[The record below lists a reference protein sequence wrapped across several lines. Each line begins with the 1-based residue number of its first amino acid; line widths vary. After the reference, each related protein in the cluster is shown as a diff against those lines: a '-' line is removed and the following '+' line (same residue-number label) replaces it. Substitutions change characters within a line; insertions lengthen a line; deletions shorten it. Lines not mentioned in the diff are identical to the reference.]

1 MTIPAPCTTF
11 SQLAIGALALGIC
24 VSTLEAS
31 PPADLPSG
39 TIQFPAGAGTWNA
52 AAASLPPGTQIMV
65 LEGDPSKEGLFTI
78 RLKMPAG
85 ASLAPHWHPRDERVT
100 VMSGEVLVGFGDHVD
115 KDAMARFTTGGF
127 YVNPA
132 NSHHYVQAAAESVL
146 QLTGIGPWEVH
157 FLEAPKPRR

>member
-1 MTIPAPCTTF
+1 MTMHRLFTRIT
-11 SQLAIGALALGIC
+11 QLSIGAVALGIC
-24 VSTLEAS
+24 ASTLAVDHRI
-31 PPADLPSG
+31 DLPPG
-39 TIQFPAGAGTWNA
+39 TIQIPVGTGTWNA

-65 LEGDPSKEGLFTI
+65 PEGDPSREGMFTI

-100 VMSGEVLVGFGDHVD
+100 VLSGEVLVGFGDHVD
-115 KDAMARFTTGGF
+115 KDAMARFTAGGF

-157 FLEAPKPRR
+157 FLEAPKPPR